1 LRAAY
6 LRWQRPQLRWMR
18 LAGALLLVVGVTA
31 HGLAADQG
39 TTSTVSETSATS
51 TSKGVGGAKE
61 VGTNLSA
68 AELATAQLWGI
79 SAQEMQRAVQLM
91 RGPRGSFSVAN
102 ISPLEVLGIHAK
114 TDAERQKYAEL
125 FAQAYVADVNRSI
138 AWAKVSQ
145 VEIKRITG
153 NSPVVSFEGMSGVEA
168 TKAVAAGAN
177 VPRSV
182 LASPAKS
189 ASGLRDAK

>member
-1 LRAAY
+1 LKAAVFLHSAQR
-6 LRWQRPQLRWMR
+6 LRWVM
-18 LAGALLLVVGVTA
+18 ALLLVCGAGV
-31 HGLAADQG
+31 HSFAADQS
-39 TTSTVSETSATS
+39 TQTTVSETSATAAGKS
-51 TSKGVGGAKE
+51 VGSAKE
-61 VGTNLSA
+61 IGTNLSA
-68 AELATAQLWGI
+68 SELATAQLWGI

-114 TDAERQKYAEL
+114 TDAERQRYAEL
-125 FAQAYVADVNRSI
+125 FAQAYVTDVNRSI

-153 NSPVVSFEGMSGVEA
+153 SSPVVSFEGMSGVEA

>member
-1 LRAAY
+1 VFLHSVQRR
-6 LRWQRPQLRWMR
+6 RWVHS
-18 LAGALLLVVGVTA
+18 AIALLLLCGAGV
-31 HGLAADQG
+31 HSLAADQS
-39 TTSTVSETSATS
+39 TQTTVSETSAITAG
-51 TSKGVGGAKE
+51 KGVGGAKE

-79 SAQEMQRAVQLM
+79 SAQEMQRAQQLM

-153 NSPVVSFEGMSGVEA
+153 NSPVVNFEGMTGVEA
-168 TKAVAAGAN
+168 SKAVAAGAN